1 MQNRKKMG
9 EILVEAGVI
18 DRDTLEKALERQKGD
33 EKCLGKLLE
42 EMGVVSQ
49 ENIAAAIAR
58 QFGFK
63 TVRNLADRN
72 YPEAVLKSLSG
83 DRAMSVCSFPLKIEE
98 KTLYLAMA
106 NPLDLETIDKIAFS
120 TGLRIVPCVTTPR
133 EIQAAIDK
141 HYLPAQK
148 ASLRLQWI
156 VIVVEDQ
163 DLIRTSVARAL
174 QKEGYRTLE
183 AANGL
188 EGLKLVH
195 NNQPHLVITDTMMP
209 QMDGYQLFRAMQTT
223 EKTQK
228 IPVIALS
235 SRSSAEEEAKL
246 LDMGYFDFVP
256 KPINPVRLAARVKRA
271 LKTTYGDMGPPC

>member
-1 MQNRKKMG
+1 MQNRKRMG

-18 DRDTLEKALERQKGD
+18 DRETLEKALERQKGD
-33 EKCLGKLLE
+33 EKCLGKILE

-49 ENIAAAIAR
+49 DNIAAAIAR

-63 TVRNLADRN
+63 TVRNLAERS
-72 YPEAVLKSLSG
+72 YPDAVLKSLTG
-83 DRAMSVCSFPLKIEE
+83 DRAMAACSFPLKIEG

-106 NPLDLETIDKIAFS
+106 NPLDLETIDKLTFS

-133 EIQAAIDK
+133 EIQDAINK
-141 HYLPAQK
+141 HYLTTQSVAARQ
-148 ASLRLQWI
+148 QW
-156 VIVVEDQ
+156 VVLVVEDQ
-163 DLIRTSVARAL
+163 EMIRTSVARAL
-174 QKEGYRTLE
+174 QKDGYRALE
-183 AANGL
+183 AINGL

-195 NNQPHLVITDTMMP
+195 TNQPHLVITDTVMP
-209 QMDGYQLFRAMQTT
+209 QMDGYQLFRALQSTD
-223 EKTQK
+223 KTKK

-271 LKTTYGDMGPPC
+271 LKTTYGDLAPP